1 MPKFAK
7 LSLTIVLIALFAGAG
22 TWFWYPRSV
31 PPLIIPGAQTAS
43 PPLTLEPFAL
53 IDHRKQ
59 PFTNERMKGH
69 WSIAFFGYTHCA
81 DACPTILAVMKE
93 MLKLLD
99 QRDPQLAATTEFL
112 FFSVD
117 PFRDTPERLADH
129 VTYFSPKIIGI
140 TGDPQSIHRLTQ
152 PIGIAYDY
160 EDTATGEVFSSV
172 FTRPAAEEYIATHFD
187 GLSLF
192 DSEGRLVANL
202 LSPHTPREYLD
213 LYLKIR
219 RHYED

>member
-1 MPKFAK
+1 MPKLAK
-7 LSLTIVLIALFAGAG
+7 LSFTILLTAVVVTAGVR
-22 TWFWYPRSV
+22 FWYPRPAPSLV
-31 PPLIIPGAQTAS
+31 IPGAQTAS
-43 PPLTLEPFAL
+43 QPLTLEPFAL

-99 QRDPQLAATTEFL
+99 QSDPQLAATTEFL

-140 TGDPQSIHRLTQ
+140 TGDPQHIYRLTQ

-160 EDTATGEVFSSV
+160 EDPATGEVFSSV

-219 RHYED
+219 KHYEE